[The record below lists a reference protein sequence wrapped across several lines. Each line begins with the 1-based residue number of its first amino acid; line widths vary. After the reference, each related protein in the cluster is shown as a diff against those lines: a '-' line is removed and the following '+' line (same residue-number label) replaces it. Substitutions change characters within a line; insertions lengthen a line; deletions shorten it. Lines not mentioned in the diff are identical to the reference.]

1 VCFLTETNIYHRL
14 SLAEN
19 NLCEWHCNYAGA
31 PIAYRGGLFTF
42 LEIVMAGAF
51 AINTRSTMTLTW
63 IAFWLLVVGGLNWLL
78 VGVVRFDLVAAIF
91 GVDSAVSRL
100 VYVLVGISAV
110 YCAVTIPALR
120 KPARIV

>member
-1 VCFLTETNIYHRL
+1 
-14 SLAEN
+14 
-19 NLCEWHCNYAGA
+19 
-31 PIAYRGGLFTF
+31 
-42 LEIVMAGAF
+42 
-51 AINTRSTMTLTW
+51 
-63 IAFWLLVVGGLNWLL
+63 LL

-100 VYVLVGISAV
+100 VYLLVGISAV